1 MNHCAIRDC
10 IVKTAVAILGIC
22 FLAAGCGKPAVEPG
36 VSRTLAL
43 ERSAHISG
51 IRYDL
56 SFSIPETKDEP
67 VEGTEILTFTLDSR
81 RTVQLDFREGAE
93 SIRTLSV
100 NGKETPIRWES
111 EHLVLRSLPAGENR
125 IEIGFTAGDQ
135 ALNRNDGYLYTLL
148 VPALART
155 VFPCFDQPDLKAVFR
170 LRLDI
175 PEKWMA
181 VSDGSL
187 LSESSANGRKLLTF
201 NETKP
206 LPTYLF
212 SFVAGDFRMAEET
225 VDGFPMHLYYR
236 ETDPAKLAQ
245 IPEVFRQVA
254 SAVRWMEDYTGIPF
268 PFEKYDFIALPGY
281 QFGGMEHPGA
291 VQFTDRRIF
300 LGPDPTVDQLLSRS
314 DLIAHE
320 TAHMWFGDAVTMQWF
335 DDVWTKEV
343 FANWFAA
350 QITGPR
356 FPEVDTQLADFKKF
370 NLPAYEEDRTD
381 GSNAIKQQLGNLAD
395 AGLIYG
401 NIVYDKAPVV
411 MRMLAER
418 MGPEAFRTGL
428 REYLATYLY
437 SNADWN
443 DLIAILDALT
453 EEDLS
458 GWSRSWV
465 SEKGMPVYSAG
476 ADGTVH
482 GRDPWGRGL
491 EWPQEVDV
499 TRTGDA
505 TLLNLSGKGYGFFV
519 HDSLSLDYMMA
530 HIGEFGKPLE
540 RISILANLHENYLDG
555 RIKAGRYARF
565 LEGFIPTEPE
575 EILASTALDYL
586 GGLARHSDIAL
597 SPEIEAVF
605 TGLARNQTLGKVQTS
620 AFRSLAGFFQGNA
633 LAEEMYR
640 IWKDKA
646 PWPGVK
652 LNETDF
658 TTLALELA
666 VRFPE
671 RCPEILDTQ
680 RGCIDNADRLREFDF
695 VSPAVSEDRAVRD
708 SVFAA
713 LLLPENRRHEPWTQ
727 SALQYLNHP
736 LRQKESLGYIRPA
749 LEALRDVQRTGDIF
763 FPKQWVASTLRGH
776 HSPEADAIVDAFLQD
791 HPDYPPLLKNKVLQ
805 ASAHGRR
812 H

>member
-1 MNHCAIRDC
+1 MRYWH
-10 IVKTAVAILGIC
+10 
-22 FLAAGCGKPAVEPG
+22 FLLALTIAAGCGKTVVEPG

-43 ERSAHISG
+43 ERSAHISD

-56 SFSIPETKDEP
+56 VFRIPEARTEP
-67 VEGTEILTFTLDSR
+67 VEGIETLTFTLDSR
-81 RTVQLDFREGAE
+81 RTVQLDFREGPE
-93 SIRTLSV
+93 SIRSLSV
-100 NGKETPIRWES
+100 NGHETPVRWES
-111 EHLVLRSLPAGENR
+111 EHLLLNNLKAGENR
-125 IEIGFTAGDQ
+125 IDIGFTAGDQ
-135 ALNRNDGYLYTLL
+135 ALNRNEGYLYTLL

-155 VFPCFDQPDLKAVFR
+155 VFPCFDQPDLKAVFS

-175 PEKWMA
+175 PDKWVA
-181 VSDGSL
+181 VSDGGQR
-187 LSESSANGRKLLTF
+187 SETIADGRKHLTF
-201 NETKP
+201 NDTKP
-206 LPTYLF
+206 IPTYLF
-212 SFVAGDFRMAEET
+212 SFVAGDFRVAEET

-236 ETDPAKLAQ
+236 ETDPDKLAQ

-320 TAHMWFGDAVTMQWF
+320 TAHMWFGDYVTMQWF

-356 FPEVDTQLADFKKF
+356 FPDVDAPLSDFKKF
-370 NLPAYEEDRTD
+370 NLPAYDEDRTD
-381 GSNAIKQQLGNLAD
+381 GSNAIKQRLDNLSD
-395 AGLIYG
+395 AGLVYG

-418 MGPEAFRTGL
+418 MGPDAFRTGL
-428 REYLATYLY
+428 QEYLSTYLY

-443 DLIAILDALT
+443 DLIAILDART
-453 EEDLS
+453 DEDLA

-465 SEKGMPVYSAG
+465 SEKGMPVYSAD

-482 GRDPWGRGL
+482 GQDPWGRGL

-499 TRTGDA
+499 TRVGDA

-519 HDSLSLDYMMA
+519 HDSLSLSYLMA
-530 HIGEFGKPLE
+530 HIREYEKPLE
-540 RISILANLHENYLDG
+540 RISILANIHENYLDG
-555 RIKAGRYARF
+555 RIPAGPYARF
-565 LEGFIPTEPE
+565 LEGFIPSEPE

-597 SPEIEAVF
+597 TPEIEAIF
-605 TGLARNQTLGKVQTS
+605 SGLARNQALGKVQST
-620 AFRSLAGFFQGNA
+620 ALRSLAGFFQDS
-633 LAEEMYR
+633 LLSEDIYR

-652 LNETDF
+652 LNDTDY
-658 TTLALELA
+658 TNLALELA
-666 VRFPE
+666 IRFPE
-671 RCPEILDTQ
+671 RCAGILETQ
-680 RGCIDNADRLREFDF
+680 RRRIDNADRLREFDF
-695 VSPAVSEDRAVRD
+695 VSPAVSPDQAVRD

-713 LLLPENRRHEPWTQ
+713 LLQPENRRHEPWAQ

-736 LRQKESLGYIRPA
+736 LRQKESRKYIRPA
-749 LEALRDVQRTGDIF
+749 LDALQEVQRTGDIF

-776 HSPEADAIVDAFLQD
+776 HSPEADTIVSTFLEE
-791 HPDYPPLLKNKVLQ
+791 HPDYPPLLKNKILQ
-805 ASAHGRR
+805 AAAHGRR

>member
-1 MNHCAIRDC
+1 MRYWH
-10 IVKTAVAILGIC
+10 
-22 FLAAGCGKPAVEPG
+22 FLLTLVIAAGCGKTVIEPG

-43 ERSAHISG
+43 DRSAHIRD

-56 SFSIPETKDEP
+56 CFRIPESKTEP
-67 VEGTEILTFTLDSR
+67 VEGMETLTFTLDSR
-81 RTVQLDFREGAE
+81 RTVQLDFREGPE
-93 SIRTLSV
+93 SIRSLSV
-100 NGKETPIRWES
+100 NGKETPVRWES
-111 EHLVLRSLPAGENR
+111 EHLLLKDLKAGENR
-125 IEIGFTAGDQ
+125 IDIGFIAGDQ
-135 ALNRNDGYLYTLL
+135 ALNRNEGYLYTLL

-155 VFPCFDQPDLKAVFR
+155 VFPCFDQPDLKAVFS

-175 PEKWMA
+175 PDKWVA
-181 VSDGSL
+181 VSDGGQR
-187 LSESSANGRKLLTF
+187 SETISDDRKQLTF
-201 NETKP
+201 NDTNP
-206 LPTYLF
+206 IPTYLF
-212 SFVAGDFRMAEET
+212 SFVAGDFRVAEKT

-236 ETDPAKLAQ
+236 ETDPDKLAQ

-356 FPEVDTQLADFKKF
+356 FPEVDAPLSDFKKF
-370 NLPAYEEDRTD
+370 NLPAYDEDRTD
-381 GSNAIKQQLGNLAD
+381 GSNAIKQRLDNLSD
-395 AGLIYG
+395 AGLVYG

-418 MGPEAFRTGL
+418 MGPDAFRTGL
-428 REYLATYLY
+428 QEYLSTYLY

-443 DLIAILDALT
+443 DLIAILDAHT
-453 EEDLS
+453 DEDLA

-465 SEKGMPVYSAG
+465 SEKGMPVYSAD

-482 GRDPWGRGL
+482 GQDPWGRGL

-499 TRTGDA
+499 TRVGDA

-519 HDSLSLDYMMA
+519 HDSLSLSYLMT
-530 HIGEFGKPLE
+530 HIREYGKPLE
-540 RISILANLHENYLDG
+540 RISILANIHENYLDG
-555 RIKAGRYARF
+555 RIPAGPYARF
-565 LEGFIPTEPE
+565 LEGFIPSEPE

-597 SPEIEAVF
+597 TPEIETIF
-605 TGLARNQTLGKVQTS
+605 SGLARNQALGKIQST
-620 AFRSLAGFFQGNA
+620 AFRSLAGFFQDS
-633 LAEEMYR
+633 LRSEDIYR

-652 LNETDF
+652 LNDADYTN
-658 TTLALELA
+658 LALELA
-666 VRFPE
+666 IRFPE
-671 RCPEILDTQ
+671 RCAGILDTQ
-680 RGCIDNADRLREFDF
+680 RQRIDNADRLREFDF
-695 VSPAVSEDRAVRD
+695 VSPAVSPDQAVRD

-713 LLLPENRRHEPWTQ
+713 LLQPENRRHEPWTQ

-736 LRQKESLGYIRPA
+736 LRQEESRKYIRPA
-749 LEALRDVQRTGDIF
+749 LDALQEVQRTGDIF

-776 HSPEADAIVDAFLQD
+776 HSPEADAIVATFLEE
-791 HPDYPPLLKNKVLQ
+791 HPDYPPLLKNKILQ
-805 ASAHGRR
+805 AAAHGRR

>member
-1 MNHCAIRDC
+1 MRSRNLLFLALAI
-10 IVKTAVAILGIC
+10 
-22 FLAAGCGKPAVEPG
+22 AAGCGKTAVEPG

-43 ERSAHISG
+43 ERAKHIG
-51 IRYDL
+51 NLAYDL
-56 SFSIPETKDEP
+56 SFRIPEDKSEP
-67 VEGTEILTFTLDSR
+67 VEGSETLTFTLDSR
-81 RTVQLDFREGAE
+81 QTVLLDFREWPE
-93 SIRTLSV
+93 NIRSLTV
-100 NGKETPIRWES
+100 NGKDTPIRWES
-111 EHLVLRSLPAGENR
+111 EHLLLKNLKAGENR
-125 IEIGFTAGDQ
+125 IDIGFIPGDQ

-155 VFPCFDQPDLKAVFR
+155 VFPCFDQPNLKAVFS
-170 LRLDI
+170 LKLDI
-175 PEKWMA
+175 PEKWVA
-181 VSDGSL
+181 VSDGGL
-187 LSESSANGRKLLTF
+187 CDEFLEGGRKHLTF
-201 NETKP
+201 NATKP
-206 LPTYLF
+206 IPTYLF
-212 SFVAGDFRMAEET
+212 SFVAGDFQVAEET

-236 ETDPAKLAQ
+236 ETDPDKLAQ

-291 VQFTDRRIF
+291 VQFNDRRIF
-300 LGPDPTVDQLLSRS
+300 LGPDSSVDQLLSRS
-314 DLIAHE
+314 DLISHE

-350 QITGPR
+350 QVTGPR
-356 FPEVDTQLADFKKF
+356 FPEVDTPLSDFKKF
-370 NLPAYEEDRTD
+370 NLPAYDEDRTD
-381 GSNAIKQQLGNLAD
+381 GSNAIKQQLDNLSD

-418 MGPEAFRTGL
+418 MGPEAFRAGL
-428 REYLATYLY
+428 QEYLSTYLY
-437 SNADWN
+437 ANADWN
-443 DLIAILDALT
+443 DLIAILDRHT
-453 EEDLS
+453 PEDLA

-465 SEKGMPVYSAG
+465 SEKGMPVYSVD
-476 ADGTVH
+476 ADGTVRQ
-482 GRDPWGRGL
+482 RDPWGRGL

-519 HDSLSLDYMMA
+519 HDSLSLGYLMA
-530 HIGEFGKPLE
+530 HVGEYGKPLE

-555 RIKAGRYARF
+555 RIQADAYARF
-565 LEGFIPTEPE
+565 LAGYIPSEPE
-575 EILASTALDYL
+575 ELLASTALDYL
-586 GGLARHSDIAL
+586 GGLARHSEIAL
-597 SPEIEAVF
+597 SPEIESIF
-605 TGLARNQTLGKVQTS
+605 FRLAHNKALGKVQTS
-620 AFRSLAGFFQGNA
+620 AFRSLVGFFQDPA
-633 LAEEMYR
+633 LAVEMYR

-652 LNETDF
+652 LNDTDY

-671 RCPEILDTQ
+671 RSAAILDTQ
-680 RGCIDNADRLREFDF
+680 RGRIDNADRLREFDF
-695 VSPAVSEDRAVRD
+695 VTPAVSPEQAVRD
-708 SVFAA
+708 SVFNA

-727 SALQYLNHP
+727 TALQYLNHS
-736 LRQKESLGYIRPA
+736 LRQQESLGYIRPA
-749 LEALRDVQRTGDIF
+749 LEALQDVQRTGDIF

-776 HSPEADAIVDAFLQD
+776 HSPEADTVVSTFLKE
-791 HPDYPPLLKNKVLQ
+791 HPDYPPLLKNKILQ